1 MNDPMSMK
9 LGMERCIS
17 CGHRWIDYEGVR
29 EKCYI
34 CGSSTIAECLSL
46 REIRDAINSLR
57 KEDKKYLDKHA
68 KRTVILKQRYRE
80 IAELYLQRA
89 QEIYAK
95 IKEHYSKGNL
105 TDKVIDQLI
114 LAFRLFSELGL
125 YKPAVSIAYMAGIG
139 YAQRGVE
146 KEVHTIE
153 DLTDL
158 VAARQWFI
166 RLGTKEWEAAV
177 NLHIGQKS
185 MSAIS
190 TDSAFL
196 QSMLQV
202 SLWHFYKARDYYFEN
217 RNPNMVGRVN
227 FDIERATQLLASYTS
242 GASQVEAAKIAAHS
256 TTEHGEQ
263 IRRGLETLGRS
274 IQYGLSAMGEHIEA
288 CGGSLSKAMQSA
300 SLTLSSNIS
309 NTINTIAGTSK
320 FRSRSL
326 DKRMS
331 DVGKLISSSAS
342 NVPEEYVRSV
352 KELGT
357 KFALGGD
364 APAPE
369 GPSIT
374 KESAVSTMSDSIMP
388 EAKKSEEGMKHLDEP
403 TVKLTGTLLDTLVTK
418 GLGKVLEQI
427 ETTEKQRAK
436 I

>member
-17 CGHRWIDYEGVR
+17 CGHRWIDYEGAR

-46 REIRDAINSLR
+46 REIRDAINILR

-95 IKEHYSKGNL
+95 IKDHYSKGNL

-146 KEVHTIE
+146 KEIHTIE

-185 MSAIS
+185 LSAIS

-196 QSMLQV
+196 QSMLQI

-217 RNPNMVGRVN
+217 KNSNMIDRVN
-227 FDIERATQLLASYTS
+227 FDIERATQLLASYS
-242 GASQVEAAKIAAHS
+242 NGASQVEAAKIAAQS
-256 TTEHGEQ
+256 SAEQ
-263 IRRGLETLGRS
+263 AEKIRHGLETLGRS
-274 IQYGLSAMGEHIEA
+274 VQYGLSALGEHIEA
-288 CGGSLSKAMQSA
+288 CGGSLSKALQSA
-300 SLTLSSNIS
+300 THTLSTNVSSSIQ
-309 NTINTIAGTSK
+309 TLAGTSR
-320 FRSRSL
+320 FRGRSL

-331 DVGKLISSSAS
+331 EVGKLISTSAS
-342 NVPEEYVRSV
+342 HVSEEYVQPV
-352 KELGT
+352 KELGA

-364 APAPE
+364 APSPE

-427 ETTEKQRAK
+427 ETTEKQK
-436 I
+436 GKF

>member
-46 REIRDAINSLR
+46 LEIRDAINSLR

-89 QEIYAK
+89 QEIYTK

-125 YKPAVSIAYMAGIG
+125 YKPAVSIAYMTGIG

-217 RNPNMVGRVN
+217 KNTNMVERVK
-227 FDIERATQLLASYTS
+227 FDIERATQLLTSYTS
-242 GASQVEAAKIAAHS
+242 GASQVEAAKIAAQS
-256 TTEHGEQ
+256 TVEHGEK

-274 IQYGLSAMGEHIEA
+274 VQYGLSSLGEHIEA
-288 CGGSLSKAMQSA
+288 CGGSLSRAMQSA
-300 SLTLSSNIS
+300 SLALSSNVS
-309 NTINTIAGTSK
+309 NTMYTIAGTSK
-320 FRSRSL
+320 FRGRSL

-331 DVGKLISSSAS
+331 EVGKLISSSAS
-342 NVPEEYVRSV
+342 QVPEDYLQPV
-352 KELGT
+352 KELGA
-357 KFALGGD
+357 KFALGGS
-364 APAPE
+364 AAANE
-369 GPSIT
+369 GASIT
-374 KESAVSTMSDSIMP
+374 KESAVSSLSDSIMP

-403 TVKLTGTLLDTLVTK
+403 TIKLTGTLLDTLVTK

-427 ETTEKQRAK
+427 GTTEKQK
-436 I
+436 GIF